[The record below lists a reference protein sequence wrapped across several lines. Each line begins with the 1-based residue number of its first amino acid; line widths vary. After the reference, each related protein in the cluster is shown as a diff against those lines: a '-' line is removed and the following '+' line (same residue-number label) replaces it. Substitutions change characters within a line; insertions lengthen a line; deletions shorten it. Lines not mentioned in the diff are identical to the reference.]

1 MLTDVQQS
9 DLFELSLRWR
19 GVYAFTV
26 TDGVWIAIPAADR
39 TCVLTADSG
48 FELQD
53 LVRCDYAARRAAAR
67 GDAYLSERMST

>member
-1 MLTDVQQS
+1 MLTDLQQS
-9 DLFELSLRWR
+9 DLFELALSWR

-39 TCVLTADSG
+39 TSVLTADSG
-48 FELQD
+48 VELQD
-53 LVRCDYAARRAAAR
+53 LVGRDYAARQAAAR